1 MSQCTQPNF
10 TISLYKFTAVEYND
24 KVIQKELKGDFIMK
38 KIWMMLITVM
48 ISTMV
53 MTGCGSKDK
62 VGIEGIRDRGK
73 MIVGLDDSFPPM
85 GFRDENNEIVGFDID
100 LAREVANYIGVDVE
114 FKPVVWETIGM
125 SLNNNDIDMVWN
137 GCTITDARKKE
148 MDFSTPY
155 LNNKQILVV
164 GPDSPIK
171 NKSDLAGKIVAL
183 QLGSSS
189 QEALE
194 KDTQVM
200 ESLKE
205 VRKFENNVDALMDLK
220 VGRVDAVI
228 VDLVVGRYYISK
240 HPEDYIVLDDSFQ
253 DEFYGIGM
261 RKKDT
266 TFITEVNNALKQLH
280 EDGRAA
286 EISENWFGENV
297 FVNE

>member
-1 MSQCTQPNF
+1 
-10 TISLYKFTAVEYND
+10 
-24 KVIQKELKGDFIMK
+24 MK
-38 KIWMMLITVM
+38 KIFMMLTAIAV
-48 ISTMV
+48 SAMV
-53 MTGCGSKDK
+53 ITGCGSKNK
-62 VGIEGIRDRGK
+62 TGIEGIKDRGK

-100 LAREVANYIGVDVE
+100 LAREVADVIGVDVE

-125 SLNNNDIDMVWN
+125 SLNNNDIDMIWN

-164 GPDSPIK
+164 APDSPIK
-171 NKSDLAGKIVAL
+171 GKADLAGKTIAI

-194 KDTQVM
+194 KDTEVM
-200 ESLKE
+200 ASLKE

-240 HPEDYIVLDDSFQ
+240 HPEDYVVLDDSFQ

-261 RKKDT
+261 RKEDS
-266 TFITEVNNALKQLH
+266 TFVTEVNNALKQLN
-280 EDGRAA
+280 EDGTAA
-286 EISENWFGENV
+286 KVSEKWFGENV
-297 FVNE
+297 FVNK

>member
-1 MSQCTQPNF
+1 
-10 TISLYKFTAVEYND
+10 
-24 KVIQKELKGDFIMK
+24 MK
-38 KIWMMLITVM
+38 KILIVVTA
-48 ISTMV
+48 IMV
-53 MTGCGSKDK
+53 AAVVVTGCGSKTK
-62 VGIEGIRDRGK
+62 TGIEGIKDRGK

-100 LAREVANYIGVDVE
+100 LAKEVADRIGVEVE

-125 SLNNNDIDMVWN
+125 SLNNNDIDMIWN

-171 NKSDLAGKIVAL
+171 GKADLAGKTIAI

-194 KDTQVM
+194 KDAAVM

-205 VRKFENNVDALMDLK
+205 VRKFENNVDALMDLN

-240 HPEDYIVLDDSFQ
+240 HPEDYVVLDDSFQ

-261 RKKDT
+261 RKEDT
-266 TFITEVNNALKQLH
+266 SFITEVNDALTLLH
-280 EDGRAA
+280 EDGTAA
-286 EISENWFGENV
+286 KISEKWFGENV
-297 FVNE
+297 FVNQ